1 MTFEQFLSLKNKWS
15 SASLMEMI
23 ELLNEVGE
31 ALEFSE
37 QMLVKTHGFVRF
49 LTDRFDGNLDELV
62 KEFEAIHENDK
73 K

>member
-1 MTFEQFLSLKNKWS
+1 MTFEQFLALKNKWS

-23 ELLNEVGE
+23 GLLNEVGE

-37 QMLVKTHGFVRF
+37 QMLIKTHGFVNF
-49 LTDRFDGNLDELV
+49 LADRFDGNLDELV